1 MDKISIRD
9 HRKKGGQV
17 VERELRGEQF
27 IITRD
32 GCDVAEL
39 HPVAREPLDAKT
51 LLTRWSAV
59 PRIDAKAMREEV
71 DDLLDPSLRAGT
83 VFWTPTLSF

>member
-1 MDKISIRD
+1 M
-9 HRKKGGQV
+9 
-17 VERELRGEQF
+17 ERVLRGEQF

-32 GCDVAEL
+32 GRAVAEL

-51 LLTRWSAV
+51 LLARWSAL

-71 DDLLDPSLRAGT
+71 DDLLDPSL
-83 VFWTPTLSF
+83 